1 MLKIQANLIHKSI
14 DLRPPVCQ
22 IEKIIIKPHDEFM
35 SLAYHPYADYGFITE
50 NRDMMGNWDNKN
62 HCLLVLDEGGSDGL
76 LINASGYD
84 SIRYGAFVS
93 HARDYIEREMER
105 AADYMLRDITP
116 DDGTGDISIYLEDIE
131 DYTGAEVRDDS
142 EIARM
147 FYSAL
152 QKHPGVAEVTP
163 VDDCLV
169 VTPKTG
175 QSQGAAA
182 GLKLRDVLLLGNME
196 NVYMAHE
203 YGGDFFVAAED
214 FAMLTAKGREDYAAL
229 LDAAVSKIHRTED
242 GVEVVLSG
250 VEPQLLMD
258 FFHAADAHNQAESM
272 MGPTM

>member
-1 MLKIQANLIHKSI
+1 MLKIQTNLIHKST
-14 DLRPPVCQ
+14 DLRSPVCQ
-22 IEKIIIKPHDEFM
+22 IEKIIMKPHDEFT

-50 NRDMMGNWDNKN
+50 NHDYMGNWDNKN
-62 HCLLVLDEGGSDGL
+62 HCLLVLDEGGSDGI

-84 SIRYGAFVS
+84 SIRYGAYVS

-105 AADYMLRDITP
+105 AADLYLKSIPPDPETGEINIFLDDIA
-116 DDGTGDISIYLEDIE
+116 EH
-131 DYTGAEVRDDS
+131 TGAEVTDDS

-152 QKHPGVAEVTP
+152 QKHPGVGAVEP

-169 VTPKTG
+169 VTPKIG
-175 QSQGAAA
+175 QIQNAAA

-196 NVYMAHE
+196 NAYMVHE
-203 YGGDFFVAAED
+203 STDECCAGAED
-214 FAMLTAKGREDYAAL
+214 FAMLTPKGWREHTDL
-229 LDAAVSKIHRTED
+229 LNATVKEIRSGDQ

-250 VEPQLLMD
+250 IDPQLLMD
-258 FFHAADAHNQAESM
+258 FAQEAADHIQAESM